1 MMKYFLLKNVVCIGS
16 SWLVPQNLIE
26 GQQFEG
32 QQWKAISELADKAIK
47 EIKNK
52 EKK

>member
-1 MMKYFLLKNVVCIGS
+1 MVSLAA
-16 SWLVPQNLIE
+16 QNLI
-26 GQQFEG
+26 EG
-32 QQWKAISELADKAIK
+32 QQWKAISELTDKAIK